1 MGIHADDK
9 ELEKI
14 LDRIAKKFIKSVKEK
29 PFKDH
34 KTIINV
40 KSRNEFHRIIN
51 EERAVVAVFTSPYCG
66 ACRAYEPIFER
77 VAEELK
83 DKAVFVK
90 INVLENID
98 LAQEYDIMATPTTL
112 IFYKGEPVKMI
123 LGAVSADLLRE
134 SIINAIK

>member
-90 INVLENID
+90 VNVLENID